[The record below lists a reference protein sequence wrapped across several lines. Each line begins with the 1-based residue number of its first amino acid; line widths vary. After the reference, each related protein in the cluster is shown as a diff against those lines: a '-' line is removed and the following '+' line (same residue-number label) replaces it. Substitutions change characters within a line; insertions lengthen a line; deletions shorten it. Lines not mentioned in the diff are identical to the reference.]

1 MIKDSLEYL
10 TPPNKIILNDPI
22 IEFFSN
28 NLKSILSENLSALI
42 LFGSRARGDA
52 REHSDYDFL
61 IIVDKKDKDIKSK
74 IIDVEVETL
83 NRFEKLTSSLVWDEK
98 DWELKKRFPI
108 GMNIL
113 KEGIFLL

>member
-1 MIKDSLEYL
+1 M
-10 TPPNKIILNDPI
+10 NKEIVRELFLSNQIVLNDPI

-28 NLKSILSENLSALI
+28 NLKSNLSEHLTAII

-61 IIVDKKDKDIKSK
+61 VIVDKKDRDIKSK
-74 IIDVEVETL
+74 IVDVEVETL
-83 NRFEKLTSSLVWDEK
+83 DRFEKLTSSLVWDEK

-113 KEGIFLL
+113 KEGVLL

>member
-1 MIKDSLEYL
+1 MIKDSLEGL
-10 TPPNKIILNDPI
+10 ISPNQIVLNDPI
-22 IEFFSN
+22 IEFFSI